1 MKKLIFFSCIAFAL
15 FSSCKKKS
23 EGDGG
28 INLFSIEDDKKLGAQ
43 VAAEIESN
51 PSQYP
56 VLSESAYPNA
66 YTHIRRITNKILN
79 SGSVNHKD
87 DFVWQV
93 KIIKDDTTLNA
104 FCTPGGYIYVYT
116 GIIKYL
122 DTEDQLAGVLG
133 HEIAHADR
141 RHSTDAMTR
150 EYGLSML
157 LDIVFGKNQSKLAEI
172 AKGLSSL
179 KYSRG
184 NESEADEY
192 SVIYLSGTDYQ
203 CNGAG
208 GFFQKLLDSN
218 AGNCEVGGFLSTHP
232 CPDNRVQA
240 INDKATDI
248 SCSTALY
255 SGNTYQDFKNSL
267 P

>member
-1 MKKLIFFSCIAFAL
+1 MKKIALIL
-15 FSSCKKKS
+15 FSSLLVLNPSCKKKN
-23 EGDGG
+23 GDGG
-28 INLFSIEDDKKLGAQ
+28 INLFSLEDDKKLGAQ
-43 VAAEIESN
+43 VAAEIAAN
-51 PSQYP
+51 PAEYP
-56 VLSESAYPNA
+56 ILSETSYPTAYS
-66 YTHIRRITNKILN
+66 HLRRITNSILN
-79 SGSVNHKD
+79 SGRVNHKD
-87 DFVWQV
+87 DFDWTV
-93 KIIKDDTTLNA
+93 KIIRNDTILNA

-122 DTEDQLAGVLG
+122 DTEDQLAGVMG

-150 EYGLSML
+150 EYGLSIL
-157 LDIVFGKNQSKLAEI
+157 FDIVLGKNQGKLTEI

-192 SVIYLSGTDYQ
+192 SVIYLSGTGYQ

-208 GFFQKLLDSN
+208 GFFQKLLDANS
-218 AGNCEVGGFLSTHP
+218 GNCEAGGFLSTHP

-240 INDKATDI
+240 INEKATLLG
-248 SCSTALY
+248 CTTTPY
-255 SGNTYQDFKNSL
+255 TGTTYQDFKNSL